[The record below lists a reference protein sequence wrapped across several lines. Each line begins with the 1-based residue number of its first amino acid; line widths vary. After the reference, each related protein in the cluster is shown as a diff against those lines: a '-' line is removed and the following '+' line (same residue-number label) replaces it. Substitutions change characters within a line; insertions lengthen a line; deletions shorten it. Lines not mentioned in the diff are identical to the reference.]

1 MDEPRAEDVDR
12 IARAIG
18 ERPVGIG
25 WAQGHGAPTNR
36 RYVVS
41 LRDGTAFAKVAAF
54 DHTADWLRREHEVY
68 EALGD
73 RPFLPR
79 LLGWDDDG
87 VHPVL
92 LIEDLSDARWPPPWD
107 REGIEAVLSAATVI
121 HATAPPAVVGDAEDV
136 LDDIREGWNEV
147 RAGPEPAIRTG
158 LCTAGWLERHVDVLE
173 HDADEATIAGDTF
186 VHLDIR
192 SDNLCLVEGS
202 VVLVDWN
209 WASRGDPLFDIAAWL
224 PSLAAEGGPQPWE
237 VMPEAGRFASLL
249 AGFFL
254 AHAVREPIP
263 EAPHVRELQLA
274 AASASLPWAARVL
287 GLSDPASP

>member
-1 MDEPRAEDVDR
+1 MEEPHAEDLDR

-18 ERPVGIG
+18 ERPSAVR
-25 WAQGHGAPTNR
+25 WARGHGAPSNR

-41 LRDGTAFAKVAAF
+41 LRGGTAFVKVAAF
-54 DHTADWLRREHEVY
+54 DYTAGWLRREHEVY

-87 VHPVL
+87 IHPIL
-92 LIEDLSDARWPPPWD
+92 ALEDLSLARWPPPWD
-107 REGIEAVLSAATVI
+107 RDAIEAVVSAAAAI
-121 HATAPPAVVGDAEDV
+121 HATAPPAVVGEAEDA
-136 LDDIREGWNEV
+136 LSDIREGWNEV
-147 RAGPEPAIRTG
+147 RADPEPAIRTG
-158 LCTAGWLERHVDVLE
+158 VCTAGWLERHLDVLE
-173 HDADEATIAGDTF
+173 RAADETVIAGEAF

-192 SDNLCLVEGS
+192 SDNLCFLDGRA
-202 VVLVDWN
+202 VLVDWN

-224 PSLAAEGGPQPWE
+224 PSLAAEGGPPPWE
-237 VMPEAGRFASLL
+237 VVAEAGVFASLL

-263 EAPHVRELQLA
+263 QAPHVRALQLA
-274 AASASLPWAARVL
+274 GATASLPWAARVL
-287 GLSDPASP
+287 GLPDPASP